1 MYDYYIEQLKT
12 DFNESRTAWK
22 TIKTQLENV
31 YMLDHTSRACKKSM
45 TRASNNIEA
54 WFKRV
59 ESLMNRLPKD
69 DRPPSIELIAE
80 LGKELKLR
88 YLSAFSGLSCT
99 VSTLTIDKD
108 REEAIMIV
116 VRSIGKHV
124 ANMEETRQSLVGYM
138 EETRQSLVD

>member
-1 MYDYYIEQLKT
+1 M
-12 DFNESRTAWK
+12 
-22 TIKTQLENV
+22 
-31 YMLDHTSRACKKSM
+31 
-45 TRASNNIEA
+45 
-54 WFKRV
+54 V

-69 DRPPSIELIAE
+69 KQPSSAVLDELKKE
-80 LGKELKLR
+80 LGPK
-88 YLSAFSGLSCT
+88 YLNLFSSLVCT

>member
-1 MYDYYIEQLKT
+1 MYDYYIEQLET
-12 DFNESRTAWK
+12 YFNGSRTAWEDAK
-22 TIKTQLENV
+22 EQLKEA
-31 YMLDHTSRACKKSM
+31 YALDHTSRAHKKRI
-45 TRASNNIEA
+45 TQTSNSVEA
-54 WFKRV
+54 WFKMV

-69 DRPPSIELIAE
+69 KQPSSAVLD
-80 LGKELKLR
+80 ELKKKLGPKC
-88 YLSAFSGLSCT
+88 LNLFSSLVCT

>member
-1 MYDYYIEQLKT
+1 MYDYYIEQLET
-12 DFNESRTAWK
+12 YFNGSRTAWEDAK
-22 TIKTQLENV
+22 EQLKEA
-31 YMLDHTSRACKKSM
+31 YALDHTSRAHKKRI
-45 TRASNNIEA
+45 TQTSNSVEA

-99 VSTLTIDKD
+99 VSDLPIGKD
-108 REEAIMIV
+108 RKKAIMIV
-116 VRSIGKHV
+116 VNSITDDYV
-124 ANMEETRQSLVGYM
+124 ARMKGTLK
-138 EETRQSLVD
+138 SLVD

>member
-12 DFNESRTAWK
+12 DFNEARTAWE
-22 TIKTQLENV
+22 TIKTQLEKV
-31 YMLDHTSRACKKSM
+31 YMLDHTSRACKARI
-45 TRASNNIEA
+45 TRVLNDGKN

-99 VSTLTIDKD
+99 VSDLPIGKD
-108 REEAIMIV
+108 RKKAIMIV
-116 VRSIGKHV
+116 VKSITDDYV
-124 ANMEETRQSLVGYM
+124 ARMKGTLK
-138 EETRQSLVD
+138 SLVD

>member
-1 MYDYYIEQLKT
+1 MYDYYIEQLET
-12 DFNESRTAWK
+12 YFNGSRTACEDAK
-22 TIKTQLENV
+22 EQLKEA
-31 YMLDHTSRACKKSM
+31 YALDHTSRAHKKRI
-45 TRASNNIEA
+45 TQTSNSVEA
-54 WFKRV
+54 WFKMV

-69 DRPPSIELIAE
+69 KQPSSAVLDELKKE
-80 LGKELKLR
+80 LGPKCLNL
-88 YLSAFSGLSCT
+88 FSSLVCT